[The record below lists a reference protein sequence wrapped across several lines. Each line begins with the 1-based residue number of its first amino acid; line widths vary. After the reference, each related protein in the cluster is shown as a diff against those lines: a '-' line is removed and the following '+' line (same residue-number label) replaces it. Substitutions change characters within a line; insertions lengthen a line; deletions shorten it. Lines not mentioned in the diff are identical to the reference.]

1 MNIYIFLGVII
12 VLLIVIFIILL
23 RMNKS
28 TQDNL
33 LHQKI
38 DYIKDEFTKNILQSQ
53 SNSLQASKNL
63 LGELSKLYEKIGNLD
78 RDSSQILSLTKS
90 FHDILKP
97 TKARGVVGEIIL
109 DALIRDIL
117 PADVILTQHT
127 FRNGK
132 KVDFIIKLPQ
142 GLVPIDAK
150 FSLDTFK
157 SYIEAQEADREK
169 LKKTFLDGVKKR
181 IDETSTYIFTDEGTT
196 DFCLMYVPSEAVYYS
211 IVTETTM
218 LDYAHAKRVFVVG
231 PSTLYAY
238 LKTIFIG
245 LNALKIEKKAK
256 EIYDILRRLDGDIK
270 IILQDHAVLGTHL
283 RNASLKYDD
292 VKKKI
297 ESVSL
302 KIDSMGKSDDD
313 KS

>member
-1 MNIYIFLGVII
+1 MNIYIFLSAII
-12 VLLIVIFIILL
+12 GLLIVIFFILL
-23 RMNKS
+23 RMKKGA
-28 TQDNL
+28 QDTL

-38 DYIKDEFTKNILQSQ
+38 DSIKDEFTKNVLQSQ
-53 SNSLQASKNL
+53 ANSLEVSKNL

-78 RDSSQILSLTKS
+78 RDNSQILNLTRS

-97 TKARGVVGEIIL
+97 TKARGVVGEVIL
-109 DALIRDIL
+109 EALIRDIL
-117 PADVILTQHT
+117 PSDAILMQYM

-132 KVDFIIKLPQ
+132 KVDFAIKLPQ
-142 GLVPIDAK
+142 GMVPIDAK

-157 SYIEAQEADREK
+157 SYIEAQDAEREK
-169 LKKTFLDGVKKR
+169 LKKAFLDGVKKR

-211 IVTETTM
+211 IVTETSM

-245 LNALKIEKKAK
+245 LNALKIEKRAK
-256 EIYDILRRLDGDIK
+256 EIYDLLRRLDADIK
-270 IILQDHAVLGTHL
+270 NVLQEHAVLGTHL
-283 RNASLKYDD
+283 RNASLKYDE

-302 KIDSMGKSDDD
+302 KIDSMGSNDD

>member
-1 MNIYIFLGVII
+1 MNIYILLSVII

-23 RMNKS
+23 KKNS
-28 TQDNL
+28 GTQDDL

-53 SNSLQASKNL
+53 SNSLEVSKSL
-63 LGELSKLYEKIGNLD
+63 LGELSKLYEKIGSLD

-109 DALIRDIL
+109 EALIKDIL
-117 PADVILTQHT
+117 PADVILTQYT

-132 KVDFIIKLPQ
+132 KVDFAIKLPQ

-157 SYIEAQEADREK
+157 SYIESEETDREK
-169 LKKTFLDGVKKR
+169 LKKAFLDGVKKR
-181 IDETSTYIFTDEGTT
+181 IEETSTYIFTDEGTT

-211 IVTETTM
+211 IVTETNM
-218 LDYAHAKRVFVVG
+218 LNYAHAKRVFVVG

-256 EIYDILRRLDGDIK
+256 EIYDILRRLDEDIK
-270 IILQDHAVLGTHL
+270 TVLQEHAVLGTHL

-302 KIDSMGKSDDD
+302 RIDSMGKSE
-313 KS
+313 

>member
-12 VLLIVIFIILL
+12 ILLIVIFFILL
-23 RMNKS
+23 RIKKGA
-28 TQDNL
+28 QDTL

-38 DYIKDEFTKNILQSQ
+38 DYIKDEFTKNVLQSQ
-53 SNSLQASKNL
+53 ANSLEVSKNL

-78 RDSSQILSLTKS
+78 RDNSQILNLTRS

-97 TKARGVVGEIIL
+97 TKARGVVGEVIL
-109 DALIRDIL
+109 EALIRDIL
-117 PADVILTQHT
+117 PSDAILTQHM

-132 KVDFIIKLPQ
+132 KVDFAIRLPQ

-157 SYIEAQEADREK
+157 SYIEAQDAEREK

-181 IDETSTYIFTDEGTT
+181 VDETSTYIFTDEGTT

-211 IVTETTM
+211 IVTETSM

-256 EIYDILRRLDGDIK
+256 EIYDVLRRLDADIK
-270 IILQDHAVLGTHL
+270 NVLQEHAVLGTHL
-283 RNASLKYDD
+283 RNASLKYDE

-302 KIDSMGKSDDD
+302 KIDSMGSNDD

>member
-1 MNIYIFLGVII
+1 MNIYILLSVII

-23 RMNKS
+23 KKNS
-28 TQDNL
+28 GTQDDL

-53 SNSLQASKNL
+53 SNSLEVSKNL
-63 LGELSKLYEKIGNLD
+63 LGELSKLYEKIGSLD

-109 DALIRDIL
+109 EALIKDVL
-117 PADVILTQHT
+117 PADVILTQYT

-132 KVDFIIKLPQ
+132 KVDFAIKLPQ

-157 SYIEAQEADREK
+157 SYIESEEADREK
-169 LKKTFLDGVKKR
+169 LKKAFLDGVKKR

-211 IVTETTM
+211 IVTETNM
-218 LDYAHAKRVFVVG
+218 LNYAHAKRVFVVG

-256 EIYDILRRLDGDIK
+256 EIYDILRRLDEDIK
-270 IILQDHAVLGTHL
+270 TVLQEHAVLGTHL

-302 KIDSMGKSDDD
+302 RIDSMGKSE
-313 KS
+313 

>member
-1 MNIYIFLGVII
+1 MNIYILLSVII
-12 VLLIVIFIILL
+12 VLLIIIFIILL
-23 RMNKS
+23 KKNAGV
-28 TQDNL
+28 QDDL

-38 DYIKDEFTKNILQSQ
+38 DYLKDEFTKNILQSQ
-53 SNSLQASKNL
+53 TNSLEVSKNL

-78 RDSSQILSLTKS
+78 RDNSQILNLTRS

-97 TKARGVVGEIIL
+97 TKARGVVGEVIL
-109 DALIRDIL
+109 EALIRDIL
-117 PADVILTQHT
+117 PADVILTQYT

-132 KVDFIIKLPQ
+132 KVDFAIKLPQ

-157 SYIEAQEADREK
+157 SYIEAQETDREK
-169 LKKTFLDGVKKR
+169 LKKSFFDGVKKR
-181 IDETSTYIFTDEGTT
+181 VDETSTYIFTDEGTT

-211 IVTETTM
+211 IVTETSM

-245 LNALKIEKKAK
+245 LNALKIERKAK
-256 EIYDILRRLDGDIK
+256 EIYDILRRLDSDIEVV
-270 IILQDHAVLGTHL
+270 LQEHAVLGTHL
-283 RNASLKYDD
+283 RNASLKYDE

-297 ESVSL
+297 ESLSL
-302 KIDSMGKSDDD
+302 KIDSIASHDD